1 MFNKIYA
8 SIKNKFKL
16 YKKELIF
23 LLLFAIIIN
32 IRFPYYIDAPGGTLE
47 LDKRIVIP
55 NGKKVNGSLNLV
67 YVLELEATIPTLTMS
82 LFKKDWDVIKKE
94 EVVASNESI
103 EDANNRGKITLKE
116 SMNNAVYYALKLAG
130 KEVSEK
136 GKSLYVIYVAS
147 DAKTSL
153 KVGDQIL
160 KINDTSINDS
170 SDIANILADLE
181 IGDKAKVT
189 VKRNDALKEV
199 EFEIIEY
206 EGEKKI
212 GISIT
217 SITEYESSENI
228 EFNYQDSESG
238 SSGGF
243 MNTLYIY
250 SSLIDEDIIK
260 GKKIV
265 GTGTISESGNVG
277 EIGGIEYK
285 IKAANKAKADI
296 FFVPKGNNCD
306 DAKKVKSEKN
316 YNLNIVC
323 ISTFTEAIEYLK
335 AN

>member
-103 EDANNRGKITLKE
+103 EEANNRGKITLKE

-160 KINDTSINDS
+160 KINDASINDS

-189 VKRNDALKEV
+189 VKRNDTLKEV
-199 EFEIIEY
+199 EFEVIEY
-206 EGEKKI
+206 EDEKKI

-217 SITEYESSENI
+217 SITEYESPENI

-260 GKKIV
+260 GKKLLV
-265 GTGTISESGNVG
+265 LELFPQMETL
-277 EIGGIEYK
+277 
-285 IKAANKAKADI
+285 
-296 FFVPKGNNCD
+296 
-306 DAKKVKSEKN
+306 EK
-316 YNLNIVC
+316 
-323 ISTFTEAIEYLK
+323 
-335 AN
+335 